1 MRFYHTLLISIID
14 INPPC
19 NMRVWYRLSPPAA
32 AAAAA
37 AAQLED
43 LRRALY
49 REVAVARVA
58 LAMVSGSTNAMDS
71 RSSSAFPRTR
81 WVPQGL
87 RLLLGTQVSE

>member
-19 NMRVWYRLSPPAA
+19 NMRVWYRLSAAA

-43 LRRALY
+43 SRRALY